1 MVSKNKDHLNQM
13 HIATKSSKID
23 ISSEQK
29 TEIIS
34 RKFSKYLKKG
44 DIIFLFGKIGV
55 GKTTFIKYLI
65 NHLQIKNNLIKT
77 EVPSPTFNILNE
89 YEINGLV
96 IHHYDLFKL
105 KDSNEIKN
113 IGLFENYS
121 SIITFVEWP
130 EIIEKKPKK
139 NTYLLFNY
147 EDDFSKRSL
156 TISSTYKKELIDEFK

>member
-1 MVSKNKDHLNQM
+1 M

-34 RKFSKYLKKG
+34 KKFSKYLKKG
-44 DIIFLFGKIGV
+44 DIIFLFGEIGV

-139 NTYLLFNY
+139 
-147 EDDFSKRSL
+147 FSNK
-156 TISSTYKKELIDEFK
+156 IKKEIIKIGFNINKKSSDYVLVNNSASFFM